1 MSIEEI
7 LNEASN
13 IGLDER
19 IYKNLLIRYINL
31 LISNSNENKN
41 YYYIIKFANLI
52 LKRDEELNYSTKT
65 AITNTKFEKQA
76 LIDLKKQIRKSNH
89 NRLDHNMNDIVEL
102 INLIEKMH
110 DVRNYTLKLG
120 TDVTQTYQA
129 SKEMNIKYTNYEN
142 NISNKIKKL
151 KK

>member
-7 LNEASN
+7 LNETSN
-13 IGLDER
+13 MGLDER
-19 IYKNLLIRYINL
+19 NYKNLLIRYINL
-31 LISNSNENKN
+31 LISSSNENKN

-76 LIDLKKQIRKSNH
+76 LIDLKKQIRKFNH

-120 TDVTQTYQA
+120 ADVTKTYQA
-129 SKEMNIKYTNYEN
+129 SKEMNLKYTSYEN